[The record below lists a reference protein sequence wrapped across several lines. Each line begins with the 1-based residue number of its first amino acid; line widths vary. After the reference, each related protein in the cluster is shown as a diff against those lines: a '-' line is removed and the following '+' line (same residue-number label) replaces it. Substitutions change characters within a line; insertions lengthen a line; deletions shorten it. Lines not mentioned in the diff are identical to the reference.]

1 MTLKALRTLFLAV
14 MLGAPAAAP
23 AATPPFSAED
33 RAAVE
38 RASAV
43 FNGVTDMQGDFVQ
56 VGPNGERT
64 NGKFYYSR
72 PGRIRFDYAKPMT
85 LQVLADGQ
93 TLAVRDTKQN
103 TQDVLPLAQTP
114 LRFILADKVDL
125 LRDAKVIA
133 VEKMGDVTTIVL
145 EDKSAVSQ
153 GRLSITFEGPE
164 FRLRQWT
171 VTDAQGLDTT
181 VALYNVE
188 TGKKLAPS
196 TFTIRMERM
205 LMPSG
210 Q

>member
-23 AATPPFSAED
+23 AAAPPFSAED

-153 GRLSITFEGPE
+153 GRLSIVFEGPE
-164 FRLRQWT
+164 FKLRQWT

-188 TGKKLAPS
+188 TGKKMAPS
-196 TFTIRMERM
+196 TFTIRLERM
-205 LMPSG
+205 LTPSG